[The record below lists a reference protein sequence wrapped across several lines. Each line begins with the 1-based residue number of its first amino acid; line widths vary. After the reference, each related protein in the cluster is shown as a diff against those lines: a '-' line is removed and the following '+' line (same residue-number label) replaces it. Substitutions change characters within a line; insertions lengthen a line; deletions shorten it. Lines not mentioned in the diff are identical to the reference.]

1 MQQVRCLHAS
11 PGRLIE
17 PRVREGAVR
26 PFPLTLPLSL
36 AGLLAGLGTLSAC
49 APPFDVA
56 RKDLGPFRIAAMGVH
71 DGQAHAAVWS
81 GEGMGHAQAPALEW
95 SIDGQVIGQGN
106 GLVLPDEV
114 LDGALLELVATSSS
128 GEMAQGIVTVFRV
141 EQNLQ
146 AERAAVA
153 IGEDLSLSA
162 RRELPNLG
170 AQHGEV
176 GQAVRVSLPGAR
188 GTLRWMSAL
197 GVGTVLELSETQ
209 ADVLADE
216 VVFENEEGAWVVAER
231 EAGEPGIYHQLVL
244 DLDAGMGNR
253 WIWVDVAIGVD
264 EPLVQHYGRLI
275 PGDLTLDSGLMQS
288 TLEVVD
294 GELTLG
300 SLLAVEDL
308 STQGLLECA
317 PVGQAFRL
325 DWVSEGRC
333 GLDELDGAIIVLEVQ

>member
-1 MQQVRCLHAS
+1 
-11 PGRLIE
+11 
-17 PRVREGAVR
+17 
-26 PFPLTLPLSL
+26 
-36 AGLLAGLGTLSAC
+36 
-49 APPFDVA
+49 
-56 RKDLGPFRIAAMGVH
+56 
-71 DGQAHAAVWS
+71 
-81 GEGMGHAQAPALEW
+81 
-95 SIDGQVIGQGN
+95 
-106 GLVLPDEV
+106 
-114 LDGALLELVATSSS
+114 
-128 GEMAQGIVTVFRV
+128 
-141 EQNLQ
+141 
-146 AERAAVA
+146 
-153 IGEDLSLSA
+153 
-162 RRELPNLG
+162 
-170 AQHGEV
+170 
-176 GQAVRVSLPGAR
+176 
-188 GTLRWMSAL
+188 MSAL